1 MYKNILSAI
10 TFNIILPGSGYLYID
25 AKNRKPLAYFLVF
38 ITLYQ
43 LFQTFIHLSN
53 GNNELYAINVS
64 PFFPGLI
71 ISPLGIVLVVIMSID
86 TYFVAKKRVVNSKA
100 AAKKVEL

>member
-1 MYKNILSAI
+1 MVQHILSAI
-10 TFNIILPGSGYLYID
+10 IFNIILPGSGYLYID

-64 PFFPGLI
+64 PFFPGLV
-71 ISPLGIVLVVIMSID
+71 ISPLGIVLILILSID
-86 TYFVAKKRVVNSKA
+86 TYFVAKKRVVANKVVAEKA
-100 AAKKVEL
+100 KV